1 MGERFQGKWSG
12 QPLTFTVG
20 RFRLNIYFFFSSLRP
35 SPPPVRHVTN
45 APCMH
50 GMRHRVSIT
59 VIQEAGRTGKLGR
72 FDSKM
77 MILSNYFLLDR
88 VSLYFDILFR
98 ISERLLSEGP
108 SWKFVDSIFQKSLN
122 VSLKSEN
129 SEYWNFDIKI
139 IRFDG
144 KK

>member
-88 VSLYFDILFR
+88 VSLYIDILFR

-108 SWKFVDSIFQKSLN
+108 S
-122 VSLKSEN
+122 
-129 SEYWNFDIKI
+129 
-139 IRFDG
+139 
-144 KK
+144 